1 MKIQEIN
8 KNFKTELSR
17 FENTHFDVLTMNVD
31 EISSVL
37 RTIEDFVINSVEY
50 SQNLNPNDLNN
61 NLSENQLIFIKMFL
75 QNLYQNFFPMA
86 HTNQP
91 LRNLKITVDAVPNE
105 LQGMLLESI
114 SGISMAR
121 QMANDSFERLKREL
135 ENLDYINQRIA
146 DFAREI

>member
-91 LRNLKITVDAVPNE
+91 LRNLRITVDNIPTE
-105 LQGMLLESI
+105 LQQRLIELTNENK
-114 SGISMAR
+114 R
-121 QMANDSFERLKREL
+121 LFEEV
-135 ENLDYINQRIA
+135 IP
-146 DFAREI
+146 